1 MSKKKIGATS
11 YKDTSFGILPR
22 SELIPLEIDGIKKAW
37 DFVVKTS
44 QRGNIPLTVSFVKE
58 VHKTGFG
65 WIFPKIG
72 GEFRTVEVTVSK
84 HQPPKFYLI
93 SQLMEDFMM
102 DLKMR
107 LKYVPKIDDDNFID
121 WLIELLAWA
130 HHRFLWIHPFQD
142 YNGRISRLLINII
155 LIKLD
160 LPPIELKVETPTG
173 RKKYVRA
180 LQQADQGD
188 YMGLGILIKSAINE
202 TVRELQVM

>member
-1 MSKKKIGATS
+1 MSKKEIGATS
-11 YKDTSFGILPR
+11 YKDTSFGILSH

-37 DFVVKTS
+37 DFVIKMS
-44 QRGNIPLTVSFVKE
+44 QHGHLPLTVSFVKE
-58 VHKTGFG
+58 VHKTGFW
-65 WIFPKIG
+65 WIFPEIG
-72 GEFRTVEVTVSK
+72 GKFRTVEVMVSK
-84 HQPPKFYLI
+84 HKPPKFHLV

-107 LKYVPKIDDDNFID
+107 LKYAPKIDDSNFIY

-160 LPPIELKVETPTG
+160 LPPIELKVETTTG
-173 RKKYVRA
+173 RKKYVRS
-180 LQQADQGD
+180 LHQADQGD
-188 YMGLGILIKSAINE
+188 YTELKILIRAAINE
-202 TVRELQVM
+202 TVRELSN

>member
-1 MSKKKIGATS
+1 MPKKKIGATS

-22 SELIPLEIDGIKKAW
+22 SEIIPLEIDGIKKAW
-37 DFVVKTS
+37 DFVIKTS
-44 QRGNIPLTVSFVKE
+44 QRGSIPLTVSFIKK
-58 VHKTGFG
+58 VHKAGFG
-65 WIFPKIG
+65 WIFREIG
-72 GEFRTVEVTVSK
+72 GVFRTVEVTVSK

-107 LKYVPKIDDDNFID
+107 LKYAPKIDDSNFIN

-173 RKKYVRA
+173 RQKYVRS

-188 YMGLGILIKSAINE
+188 YTKLEVLIKTAINE
-202 TVRELQVM
+202 TVRELSN